1 MRGVAKH
8 VFVALLNIVNYIQSH
23 MKFNGLW
30 ILFTRH
36 TCKHS
41 KILRT
46 YGGFRKERQK
56 GREPLLQ
63 DLQATYPSHVILCD
77 INTTKNF
84 ITFTKSS
91 DIVFTRARGVIR
103 LQMKSTASR

>member
-1 MRGVAKH
+1 
-8 VFVALLNIVNYIQSH
+8 
-23 MKFNGLW
+23 
-30 ILFTRH
+30 
-36 TCKHS
+36 
-41 KILRT
+41 
-46 YGGFRKERQK
+46 
-56 GREPLLQ
+56 
-63 DLQATYPSHVILCD
+63 LCD